1 MDSQSR
7 LERAL
12 GASAGPLRDPAF
24 TLAVLKAAEVERFRA
39 EAAFSM
45 LRAGG
50 LAALGGA
57 GLLLVADWASA
68 DWDAVQSGLLLAAGS
83 LALVGLMIRRLHTA
97 LAR

>member
-7 LERAL
+7 LECAL
-12 GASAGPLRDPAF
+12 GASVSPPRDPAF
-24 TLAVLKAAEVERFRA
+24 TLAVLKAVEAERFRA
-39 EAAFSM
+39 EAAFSL

-57 GLLLVADWASA
+57 GLLLAADWAGA
-68 DWDAVQSGLLLAAGS
+68 DWDAVQNGLLLVAGS
-83 LALVGLMIRRLHTA
+83 FALVGLMMRRLRTA